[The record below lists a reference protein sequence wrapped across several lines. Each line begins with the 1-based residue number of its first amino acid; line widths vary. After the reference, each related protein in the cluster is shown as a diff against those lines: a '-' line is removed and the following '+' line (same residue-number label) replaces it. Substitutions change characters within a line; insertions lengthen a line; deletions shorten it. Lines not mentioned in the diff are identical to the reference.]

1 MAVLEV
7 QETNDIVLYEIK
19 DIQNILK
26 IGKNTVYK
34 LIKLP
39 TFPVI
44 RIGKKHL
51 IPKTQFE
58 EWVKNS
64 IHKNLL

>member
-1 MAVLEV
+1 MEV
-7 QETNDIVLYEIK
+7 QETKKIDDIILYEIK

-26 IGKNTVYK
+26 IGRDSTYK

-44 RIGKKHL
+44 RIGKKYL

-58 EWVKNS
+58 KWVENS